1 MGLSDRI
8 KEEDKMT
15 ERWTDERL
23 DRFANK
29 IDEQAERINTLI
41 ENIGQLVQSLY
52 LEFPNINWC
61 YVEAY
66 KTLTPSPSPKGGEG
80 NKKLVLLP
88 FSLNGRG
95 GWGVRAIFVPR
106 NINIK
111 AEINSI
117 SEEARETREVLSQL
131 VKESND
137 RMTRIE
143 HTLDRQTAIADKQAD
158 SVRQLIEM
166 LNRKQA

>member
-1 MGLSDRI
+1 VGLSDRI

-52 LEFPNINWC
+52 LEFPNI
-61 YVEAY
+61 
-66 KTLTPSPSPKGGEG
+66 
-80 NKKLVLLP
+80 
-88 FSLNGRG
+88 
-95 GWGVRAIFVPR
+95 
-106 NINIK
+106 K

-117 SEEARETREVLSQL
+117 SEEARETREVLSQMF
-131 VKESND
+131 KESND

-143 HTLDRQTAIADKQAD
+143 NTLDRQTAIADKQAD